1 MVSWAEYG
9 KYASFWDLEAPHVD
23 GDMTGFVC
31 RKQVVLLL
39 VDFAKRAFWRHPR
52 DIQEASER
60 HSIGIFSFIWRQKLR
75 KRRVSWCFFTIKAFF
90 VEWTKREGVFRTKE
104 GSVFRF
110 ICQWDSYNLF
120 ALFFM
125 TLPKTASDGSKS
137 GSDGCFY
144 SFSDC
149 RKASFSLSTQSI
161 DPTKLRIFFGISS
174 LSLSFFE
181 VKGWERCT
189 LGLLMKVK
197 MQVAVVSEV
206 DVGPFSC

>member
-90 VEWTKREGVFRTKE
+90 LWNERKERAFFEQKRVVCLDLSVNEIVTTCLLCFSRLSRKRLPMALKVGRMVVFT
-104 GSVFRF
+104 
-110 ICQWDSYNLF
+110 
-120 ALFFM
+120 ALA
-125 TLPKTASDGSKS
+125 TAARQVLA
-137 GSDGCFY
+137 
-144 SFSDC
+144 C
-149 RKASFSLSTQSI
+149 RRSLSTPQSYAFSLGS
-161 DPTKLRIFFGISS
+161 LRFPS
-174 LSLSFFE
+174 
-181 VKGWERCT
+181 V
-189 LGLLMKVK
+189 
-197 MQVAVVSEV
+197 
-206 DVGPFSC
+206 FSR

>member
-125 TLPKTASDGSKS
+125 TLPKKASNGTKS
-137 GSDGCFY
+137 GSDGCFTALATAARHILACRWRQSTPQSY
-144 SFSDC
+144 ALTSDC
-149 RKASFSLSTQSI
+149 LHSLLVFWVGT
-161 DPTKLRIFFGISS
+161 
-174 LSLSFFE
+174 
-181 VKGWERCT
+181 ERGE
-189 LGLLMKVK
+189 GLTWFVNE
-197 MQVAVVSEV
+197 SEI
-206 DVGPFSC
+206 

>member
-90 VEWTKREGVFRTKE
+90 VEWTKREGVFRIKE

-144 SFSDC
+144 CFSDC